1 MFLII
6 LIFIAFSI
14 ATFLINNVWV
24 LLGLT
29 TSNILLHFIFKISPV
44 KALKNLLKI
53 LMFVLII
60 FLFNLIFDS
69 VVASLIV
76 AWKII
81 IVANGA
87 FIFSYKINATKLAQ
101 GFNQLFYPLKLFKVN
116 TNNLSLMIVI
126 AINFIPILT
135 NEAYNL
141 KLTLKARNVNL
152 NLKTLFTQ
160 SHKLFVMFF
169 ANIFKR
175 VDELEL
181 VLRARNYNA
190 E

>member
-29 TSNILLHFIFKISPV
+29 ISNILLHFIFKISPV

-53 LMFVLII
+53 LMFV
-60 FLFNLIFDS
+60 
-69 VVASLIV
+69 
-76 AWKII
+76 
-81 IVANGA
+81 
-87 FIFSYKINATKLAQ
+87 
-101 GFNQLFYPLKLFKVN
+101 
-116 TNNLSLMIVI
+116 
-126 AINFIPILT
+126 
-135 NEAYNL
+135 
-141 KLTLKARNVNL
+141 
-152 NLKTLFTQ
+152 
-160 SHKLFVMFF
+160 MFF

>member
-29 TSNILLHFIFKISPV
+29 ISNILLHFIFKICPV

-53 LMFVLII
+53 LLFVLIV